1 MRRTGVSALDHMRT
15 LEKTDICKP
24 RNRLLT
30 DTGMAGLDLALS
42 RLLICEEKFLWSKPP
57 SLGKFVMAT

>member
-1 MRRTGVSALDHMRT
+1 MRT

-30 DTGMAGLDLALS
+30 DTGLAGLDLALS
-42 RLLICEEKFLWSKPP
+42 RLLNCEEKFLWSKPP